1 MNLKKIIFY
10 LILSILILSWW
21 QFATIDN
28 SNLRL
33 LISNPAMSFEYFQT
47 HSIVILESVGYTAYE
62 SLAGFT
68 VAIVFSFLLVFAC
81 LLNKKL
87 FEFILPIMIVSQ
99 VIPIVTLAPLFI
111 ILLGIGFKSKIA
123 MAALMCFFPI
133 FVNLATG
140 VNSINRD
147 YHNLFNIYNAS
158 AFAKIKRLYFP
169 LATPYIFSGLKI
181 SSTLAVVGSIVA
193 EFNGAEVGL
202 GKNLFL
208 AAKRLDAELMINSIF
223 FSCLLGGL
231 FYLLVF
237 LIEKRVGRWYLSNQK
252 Q

>member
-1 MNLKKIIFY
+1 ML
-10 LILSILILSWW
+10 LLWW
-21 QFATIDN
+21 QYATNDN
-28 SNLRL
+28 NNLRL
-33 LISNPAMSFEYFQT
+33 LISNPSLSFKYFQS
-47 HSIVILESVGYTAYE
+47 HSSLIFESAGYTAYE
-62 SLAGFT
+62 SLAGFL
-68 VAIVFSFLLVFAC
+68 VAILFSFVLVFIC
-81 LLNKKL
+81 LLNRKL
-87 FEFILPIMIVSQ
+87 FELILPIMIVSQ

-111 ILLGIGFKSKIA
+111 VLLGIGLKSKIA
-123 MAALMCFFPI
+123 MATLMCFFPI

-140 VNSINRD
+140 VNSISKD

-158 AFAKIKRLYFP
+158 PLTKIKRLYFP
-169 LATPYIFSGLKI
+169 LSTPYIFSGLKV
-181 SSTLAVVGSIVA
+181 SSTLAVVGAIVA

-231 FYLLVF
+231 FYSVIF
-237 LIEKRVGRWYLSNQK
+237 LIEKRIGKWYLKNQN